1 MLMYDVRTAATKTS
15 AMDMV
20 KTINKEEAHMKKV
33 LGILLASVIALTSLT
48 ALAEAIDFSDYN
60 DTALIELL
68 ASVQQE
74 IANRHIEKSASL
86 PQGTYL
92 VGKDI
97 PAGSYDISVV
107 YKGAMWMDVYIYSDA
122 GSKDAKHDFTVFSD
136 GDYGDGTGS
145 FHVDL
150 AEGEVVKCTAPIT
163 LTISAGVMFR

>member
-1 MLMYDVRTAATKTS
+1 
-15 AMDMV
+15 
-20 KTINKEEAHMKKV
+20 MKK
-33 LGILLASVIALTSLT
+33 LFSILLAALLALTSLT
-48 ALAEAIDFSDYN
+48 ALAETVDFSSYSDA
-60 DTALIELL
+60 ALIELL

-86 PQGTYL
+86 PQGTYI

-107 YKGAMWMDVYIYSDA
+107 YKGSMWMDVYIYPDA
-122 GSKDAKHDFTVFSD
+122 ESKDVKHNFTVFAD
-136 GDYGDGTGS
+136 GNYGDGTGS

-150 AEGEVVKCTAPIT
+150 SEGEVLKCTAPIT

>member
-1 MLMYDVRTAATKTS
+1 
-15 AMDMV
+15 
-20 KTINKEEAHMKKV
+20 MKKI
-33 LGILLASVIALTSLT
+33 LGILVAAVIALTSLT

-60 DTALIELL
+60 DAALIELL

-107 YKGAMWMDVYIYSDA
+107 YKGSMWMDVYI
-122 GSKDAKHDFTVFSD
+122 
-136 GDYGDGTGS
+136 
-145 FHVDL
+145 
-150 AEGEVVKCTAPIT
+150 
-163 LTISAGVMFR
+163 